1 MDSIKNKSQRLRSP
15 NYPSYSLRECVIFLE
30 RLYTKYKGNEIHTDD
45 AIIQMGHSPT
55 SSTAS
60 RALAS
65 LFSFGLLDSRGTS
78 KSKFVRASLLGQE
91 ILLEEENSLQ
101 RITLLQKA
109 LLTDS
114 SMLSIYE
121 KWGTD
126 IPAEET
132 IKKSLQIEMGYSAE
146 GAKRFASVIVESYEY
161 AQLNNSKN
169 DFTVENKEN
178 KTIVI
183 ENHDKVSNEEISSS
197 NRKANLLLPGKNR
210 EILIYAPS
218 DLSEKEFDLIFK
230 WLELQKYGLVTSP
243 PISGSND

>member
-15 NYPSYSLRECVIFLE
+15 NYPSYSLKECVIFLE
-30 RLYTKYKGNEIHTDD
+30 RLYSKYKGNEIHTDD
-45 AIIQMGHSPT
+45 AIVQMGHSPT

-65 LFSFGLLDSRGTS
+65 LYSFGLLDSRGTS

-91 ILLEEENSLQ
+91 ILLEEENSPERLS
-101 RITLLQKA
+101 LLQKA
-109 LLTDS
+109 VLNDS

-121 KWGTD
+121 KWGKD
-126 IPAEET
+126 IPAEDT
-132 IKKSLQIEMGYSAE
+132 IKKSLQLEMGYSAE

-161 AQLNNSKN
+161 AQMNNLKN
-169 DFTVENKEN
+169 DLPIENIENKAN
-178 KTIVI
+178 VI
-183 ENHDKVSNEEISSS
+183 ENHDKAINNETLSS

-218 DLSEKEFDLIFK
+218 DLSEKEFDLIIK
-230 WLELQKYGLVTSP
+230 WLELQKFGLVTNL
-243 PISGSND
+243 PISDNND